1 MLSRINKRCQSWNWK
16 LILISLYGKA
26 AVGRATPES
35 REKKK
40 GNGKFKSASGRLTVA
55 GATGTGCG

>member
-40 GNGKFKSASGRLTVA
+40 GNGKLRSASGRLTVA
-55 GATGTGCG
+55 GRTGTGCG